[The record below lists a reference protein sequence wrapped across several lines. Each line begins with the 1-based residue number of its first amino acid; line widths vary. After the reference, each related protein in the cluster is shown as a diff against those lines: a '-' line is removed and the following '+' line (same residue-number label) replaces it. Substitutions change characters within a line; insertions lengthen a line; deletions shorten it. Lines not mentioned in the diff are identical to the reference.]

1 MPKMIYGTAWK
12 KERTDALVE
21 QAVTAG
27 FRGIDTACQPRHY
40 REDLV
45 GAAIKNLEAR
55 GVVRREDLF
64 IQTKYT
70 PPPGQDPASIPYD
83 PRAAVPSQVRKSFE
97 TSLENLGTNYVDSL
111 VLHSPLNTAEK
122 TQAAWEAMEELK
134 LQGKVKQLGISN
146 CYSLPLLKSL
156 CSAARVKPAV
166 VQNRFYVDS
175 GYDTELRQWCSD
187 NHIVYQ
193 SFWSLT
199 ANPGLLHSPLVKG
212 LARKYARSSPQILFK
227 YLTERG
233 IVPLTGTCDP
243 VHMKEDLEVL
253 EDENF
258 VLEDSELSD
267 IDHLIQ
273 QACDSPDQ

>member
-1 MPKMIYGTAWK
+1 MIMYVLLLLLL
-12 KERTDALVE
+12 R
-21 QAVTAG
+21 
-27 FRGIDTACQPRHY
+27 
-40 REDLV
+40 
-45 GAAIKNLEAR
+45 
-55 GVVRREDLF
+55 
-64 IQTKYT
+64 
-70 PPPGQDPASIPYD
+70 
-83 PRAAVPSQVRKSFE
+83 
-97 TSLENLGTNYVDSL
+97 LGTNYVDSL

-134 LQGKVKQLGISN
+134 LQGKLLGGKSQACCCTESVLCGQWLRYGVHQCKFAAYSQQQHDVVRLMQSMCIS
-146 CYSLPLLKSL
+146 
-156 CSAARVKPAV
+156 
-166 VQNRFYVDS
+166 DS
-175 GYDTELRQWCSD
+175 PWLRQWCSD

-273 QACDSPDQ
+273 QVCLCVVLLISIRMFANPRLLIVYFPPFRLAIPQISNSGHWLRIAVDRR